1 MTPTTPLP
9 TLPCE
14 LILDIIE
21 ITYDQPMLATLSL
34 VCREVYKR
42 CAPRLWQHPHLRGFT
57 DLATIILAIESK
69 PSLARHIQSVA
80 FMCDADDTK
89 KYREHIN
96 SDVECSSYFYELPGN
111 DIEKL
116 RAVWKGREGVDVK
129 KPGNEWRAAEL
140 LPQIFLHQ
148 LDAHGLP
155 PDRRSYAFSFDAPW
169 RWYESFMNA
178 MLALRLSDPERDV
191 HVMRCF
197 CFEGDTHGSLSSDIF
212 KPTDL
217 HLYGQPSDWTHH
229 ESPRNTSTFARF
241 PGIKCIVFSIH
252 TVWDEDDDDHCNIF
266 ERCHEYDQYHST
278 GTLEKVVVRMTPQ
291 VSGKVRKTFE
301 EYDWPKGRDIVEFRL
316 WDIVGMVPDEA
327 VAHELRNG
335 TWHDWLDQ
343 PGVLGRKL
351 SLADLSD
358 LANTVPPISPGG
370 FPASPSLLHKAT
382 PAVAT
387 KCACC
392 LPHDPNQSLTPNYVT
407 IRS

>member
-1 MTPTTPLP
+1 MTPTTPPP
-9 TLPCE
+9 TLPYE
-14 LILDIIE
+14 LILDIFE
-21 ITYDQPMLATLSL
+21 ITYDQPGMLAKLSL
-34 VCREVYKR
+34 VSRDVYKR

-57 DLATIILAIESK
+57 DLASIILAIESK
-69 PSLARHIQSVA
+69 PALARHIQSVA
-80 FMCDADDTK
+80 FMCGADDTK

-96 SDVECSSYFYELPGN
+96 SDIDCSSYFYELPGN

-116 RAVWKGREGVDVK
+116 RAVWEGREDVDVK

-140 LPQIFLHQ
+140 LPHIFLHQ

-155 PDRRSYAFSFDAPW
+155 PDQRSYAFSFDAPW
-169 RWYESFMNA
+169 RWYESFMDA
-178 MLALRLSDPERDV
+178 MLALRLADPERDT
-191 HVMRCF
+191 HVMQCF
-197 CFEGDTHGSLSSDIF
+197 CFEGDTHGSLSPDIV
-212 KPTDL
+212 KPTAL

-229 ESPRNTSTFARF
+229 ESPRNTPTFARF
-241 PGIKCIVFSIH
+241 PRIKRIVFSIH
-252 TVWDEDDDDHCNIF
+252 TWDEDDDDHCNIF
-266 ERCHEYDQYHST
+266 ERCHEYDQHHST
-278 GTLEKVVVRMTPQ
+278 GTLEEVVVRVTPQ

-335 TWHDWLDQ
+335 TWHDWLDR
-343 PGVLGRKL
+343 PDVLGRKL

-358 LANTVPPISPGG
+358 LANTVPPISPGR
-370 FPASPSLLHKAT
+370 SPLLLHKPT

-392 LPHDPNQSLTPNYVT
+392 LPHDPNQSLTPNYTT
-407 IRS
+407 ICS